1 MSCRDCASTSDRL
14 SSVCT
19 ATVDRLYGA
28 EVNDQERHEATP
40 DAQAGYLRIG
50 ELAKRTGVSPELLR
64 AWEQRYGLL
73 QPTRT
78 AGGFRLYSAADEAR
92 VRRMQRIVSGGLAA
106 AQAARL
112 VRSGGE
118 PAPRAVATSVSTL
131 EDAAGSL
138 AASLDRLDE
147 PAANSALDRLFSAY
161 TIETVLQDVVIPYLH
176 RLGERWEAGEV
187 SVAQEHFAS
196 NLIRGR
202 LLGLAQGW
210 GQGRGPGAILAC
222 VPGEHHEL
230 GLLAFGVALRR
241 RGWRITYLGTD
252 SPIGAVADIVRS
264 LAPAVVVL
272 LSMNPDNFL
281 DHARE
286 IADLAA
292 QVQFAIAGSGATPEV
307 AQLTKTRV
315 LDQDPVSAAET
326 IDRDHPA
333 RDDDRRRS

>member
-1 MSCRDCASTSDRL
+1 MVDCLYST
-14 SSVCT
+14 
-19 ATVDRLYGA
+19 G
-28 EVNDQERHEATP
+28 VNEQQRHQATP
-40 DAQAGYLRIG
+40 DPGPGYLRIG
-50 ELAKRTGVSPELLR
+50 ELTKRTGVSPELLR

-78 AGGFRLYSAADEAR
+78 PGGFRLYSAGDEAR
-92 VRRMQRIVSGGLAA
+92 VQRMQSLVSGGLAA

-112 VRSGGE
+112 VLSGGE
-118 PAPRAVATSVSTL
+118 PEPRTDSGSAAPL
-131 EDAAGSL
+131 EEAAGNL
-138 AASLDRLDE
+138 TASLDRLDE
-147 PAANSALDRLFSAY
+147 QAANSALDRLFSAY
-161 TIETVLQDVVIPYLH
+161 TVETVLQEVVLPYLH

-196 NLIRGR
+196 NLLRGR

-210 GQGRGPGAILAC
+210 GQGQGPLAILAC

-230 GLLAFGVALRR
+230 GLLVFGVALRR

-252 SPIGAVADIVRS
+252 SPIGAVADIARS

-272 LSMNPDNFL
+272 LSINPDNFL

-286 IADLAA
+286 IKELAN
-292 QVQFAIAGSGATPEV
+292 QVPVMIAGTGATPQV
-307 AQLTKTRV
+307 ARHTQTRL

-326 IDRDHPA
+326 IDRNHPA
-333 RDDDRRRS
+333 PR

>member
-1 MSCRDCASTSDRL
+1 
-14 SSVCT
+14 
-19 ATVDRLYGA
+19 
-28 EVNDQERHEATP
+28 VNEQQRHQATP
-40 DAQAGYLRIG
+40 DPGPGYLRIG

-78 AGGFRLYSAADEAR
+78 PGGFRLYSTGDEAR
-92 VRRMQRIVSGGLAA
+92 VQRMQSLVSGGLAA

-112 VRSGGE
+112 VLSGGE
-118 PAPRAVATSVSTL
+118 PEPRTDSGSAAPL
-131 EDAAGSL
+131 EEAAGNLS
-138 AASLDRLDE
+138 AALDRLDE
-147 PAANSALDRLFSAY
+147 QAANSALDRLFSAY
-161 TIETVLQDVVIPYLH
+161 TVETVLQEVVLPYLH

-196 NLIRGR
+196 NLLRGR

-210 GQGRGPGAILAC
+210 GQGQGPLAILAC

-230 GLLAFGVALRR
+230 GLLVFGVALRR

-252 SPIGAVADIVRS
+252 SPIGAIADIARS

-272 LSMNPDNFL
+272 LSINPDNFL

-286 IADLAA
+286 IEHLTK
-292 QVQFAIAGSGATPEV
+292 QVQVMIAGTGATPKV
-307 AQLTKTRV
+307 ARQMHTHV
-315 LDQDPVSAAET
+315 LDQDPVSAASI

-333 RDDDRRRS
+333 RGDEQRR

>member
-1 MSCRDCASTSDRL
+1 
-14 SSVCT
+14 
-19 ATVDRLYGA
+19 
-28 EVNDQERHEATP
+28 VNEQQNHQAMP
-40 DAQAGYLRIG
+40 DAQAGFLRIG
-50 ELAKRTGVSPELLR
+50 QLAKRTGVSPELLR

-92 VRRMQRIVSGGLAA
+92 VQRMQSLVSGGLAA

-112 VRSGGE
+112 ILSGGE
-118 PAPRAVATSVSTL
+118 PAPRTVSGSATTL
-131 EDAAGSL
+131 EDAAGNL

-147 PAANSALDRLFSAY
+147 QAANTALDRLFAAY
-161 TIETVLQDVVIPYLH
+161 TVETVLQDVVIPYLH

-210 GQGRGPGAILAC
+210 GQGQGPGAILAC

-252 SPIGAVADIVRS
+252 SPIDAVADIAPS
-264 LAPAVVVL
+264 LAPTVVVL
-272 LSMNPDNFL
+272 LSMTPERFL

-286 IADLAA
+286 IEKLAR
-292 QVQFAIAGSGATPEV
+292 QVQVMIAGTGATPEV
-307 AQLTKTRV
+307 ARHTQTHV
-315 LDQDPVSAAET
+315 LDQDPVSAAGI
-326 IDRDHPA
+326 IDRDYSTP
-333 RDDDRRRS
+333 R